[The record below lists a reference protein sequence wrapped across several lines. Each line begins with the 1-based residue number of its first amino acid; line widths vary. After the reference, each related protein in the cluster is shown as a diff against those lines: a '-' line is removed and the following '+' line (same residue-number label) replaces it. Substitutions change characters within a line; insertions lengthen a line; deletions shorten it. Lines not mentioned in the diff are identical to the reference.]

1 MRGGLSRSM
10 AKNSYLPAG
19 FTLIELIVVLAVIA
33 ILMSMVYPMYTGIS
47 ERAKATKDLSNLR
60 QIGIATQTYLNDSD
74 GVLFSPAMP
83 WTAQL
88 NPKYFS
94 AWRGFQSPFD
104 KRSPSE
110 AGTGAP
116 VSPISYGVNANIYP
130 GGGAALSATKITKP
144 TAFILFAPAQASG
157 TTVSFS
163 GLANSPLSGVTVL
176 GIGSNTATSN
186 PGGNAT
192 GGTHNA
198 RKRVNAL
205 FADLHS
211 ETMSWAT
218 FTNNAETGGDPDG
231 ELRWKPYTPF
241 P

>member
-1 MRGGLSRSM
+1 MDKDSCPSH
-10 AKNSYLPAG
+10 A

-74 GVLFSPAMP
+74 GVLFSAATP
-83 WTAQL
+83 WTSQL

-104 KRSPSE
+104 KRSASE
-110 AGTGAP
+110 AGGA
-116 VSPISYGVNANIYP
+116 STPISYGVNANIYS
-130 GGGAALSATKITKP
+130 GGDAALSATKITKP

-163 GLANSPLSGVTVL
+163 GLANSPLPGVTVL
-176 GIGSNTATSN
+176 GVGSNTATSN

-192 GGTHNA
+192 GGTHNG

-218 FTNNAETGGDPDG
+218 FTNNAATGGDPDG